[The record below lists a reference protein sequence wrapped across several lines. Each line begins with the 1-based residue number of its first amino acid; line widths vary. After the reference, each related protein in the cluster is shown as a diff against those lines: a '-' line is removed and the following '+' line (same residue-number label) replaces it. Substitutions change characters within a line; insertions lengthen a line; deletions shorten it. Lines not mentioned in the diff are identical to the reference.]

1 MLNSLLDDN
10 EDPCV
15 ENVAIGGSTIIVF
28 LQALKQFCGHAIEVH
43 EENATFE
50 GRTLYEVVL
59 NTSNE
64 VERQSKPVIV
74 IEAGQDAGSGP
85 VMLALFI
92 IEQIV
97 ACEEYSEMMEKVTW
111 VILPCTNPDGQEYI
125 RCEMEPWQKNR
136 TPLNNKLS
144 FGVDISRNFDDS
156 WSICPASDNI
166 FSSNYRGPSTASENE
181 TQFISNILAKYKQ
194 DLKAY
199 VSIRRDGHSILYPFA
214 SKVVTRTDLEKS
226 QSTAGEIAGKINQR
240 AGNIQWFLN
249 SSIFDMNGE
258 ARCGHSVDFAY
269 NKLGIIYSYEMRV
282 FPESTTRIMSK
293 FQTFPK
299 GYESSLRNGYFIGI
313 RELYNIVASEKLRRA
328 SY

>member
-1 MLNSLLDDN
+1 MLNSLLDVD

-15 ENVAIGGSTIIVF
+15 ENVAIGASTIIVY
-28 LQALKQFCGHAIEVH
+28 LQALKQFCGHAIKVD

-59 NTSNE
+59 NTTEE

-74 IEAGQDAGSGP
+74 IEAGQEAGSGP

-97 ACEEYSEMMEKVTW
+97 ACEEYSEMMDKVTW
-111 VILPCTNPDGQEYI
+111 VILPCTNPDGQEYL
-125 RCEMEPWQKNR
+125 RCGQEPWHKNR
-136 TPLNNKLS
+136 KPLQNKLTY
-144 FGVDISRNFDDS
+144 GVDISRNFDDS
-156 WSICPASDNI
+156 WTTCPVSDNI
-166 FSSNYRGPSTASENE
+166 FSSNYPGPSAASENE
-181 TQFISNILAKYKQ
+181 TQFISNVLAKYKQ

-214 SKVVTRTDLEKS
+214 SKAVTRTDLEKA

-258 ARCGHSVDFAY
+258 ARCGHSVDYAY
-269 NKLGIIYSYEMRV
+269 NKLGIPYSYEMRV
-282 FPESTTRIMSK
+282 FPDSTTRIMSK

-299 GYESSLRNGYFIGI
+299 GYETSLRNGYFSGI
-313 RELYNIVASEKLRRA
+313 RELYNIVVNEKAR
-328 SY
+328 